1 MNKKIRI
8 FDVKTDSGIIRYQPL
23 LEKKLIKISVSQND
37 FKFSDLKIPSSNS
50 AMELLINHF
59 INLIKKKE
67 ENYYDL
73 ELALKVTSVIESISN
88 LLDQN

>member
-1 MNKKIRI
+1 
-8 FDVKTDSGIIRYQPL
+8 
-23 LEKKLIKISVSQND
+23 
-37 FKFSDLKIPSSNS
+37 
-50 AMELLINHF
+50 INHF
-59 INLIKKKE
+59 IKLIKKKD